1 MMNYAMLPNLIMS
14 MKEKVVK
21 EVKSYATDVLY
32 DICEIIKAM
41 NDGSLPKEA
50 YWITRDNG
58 TEFGFADERMHNTL
72 MEAYVK
78 NNKIGILEPSSFTES
93 CHCYRID
100 FEKAKIEE
108 ISAKEMIEAVERLCN
123 NVGIVKDS
131 GVYLK
136 GFNFAQENGELEQLR
151 ESETLNK
158 KCVDAIANAIIANTH
173 MDDDCL
179 HIDTE
184 HAFKDVLDKGFSLE
198 RIAFITAANVYLSR
212 WDERYSHDVRDWVNS
227 YVSFLPDDVCR
238 NLHIYL
244 LKDRDDYA
252 VSHPFIINNFAK
264 QVIGEYVRVRFG
276 TLEKKD
282 IFENNIKSKQDYER

>member
-58 TEFGFADERMHNTL
+58 TEFGFADERMHNSL

-78 NNKIGILEPSSFTES
+78 YNKIGLLEPSRFTES
-93 CHCYRID
+93 RHCYRID
-100 FEKAKIEE
+100 FEKAEIEE

-131 GVYLK
+131 
-136 GFNFAQENGELEQLR
+136 
-151 ESETLNK
+151 
-158 KCVDAIANAIIANTH
+158 
-173 MDDDCL
+173 
-179 HIDTE
+179 
-184 HAFKDVLDKGFSLE
+184 
-198 RIAFITAANVYLSR
+198 
-212 WDERYSHDVRDWVNS
+212 
-227 YVSFLPDDVCR
+227 
-238 NLHIYL
+238 
-244 LKDRDDYA
+244 
-252 VSHPFIINNFAK
+252 
-264 QVIGEYVRVRFG
+264 
-276 TLEKKD
+276 
-282 IFENNIKSKQDYER
+282 NIKSKQDYER